1 MESLKGH
8 FLVASPHL
16 TDPNFIRTVVL
27 LMHHNEE
34 GAFGV
39 VLNRPT
45 ENTIKELWEKVGET
59 PCEVDGRVHL
69 GGPVSGPLLAVHT
82 DASLAEMEIVPG
94 VYFAAQRD
102 HLEGLLKQQGHE
114 FRFFVGHSG
123 WGSGQLENELKQGAW
138 FIAPANSELVFSSEE
153 DMWRKLTHQIGR
165 NLLAE
170 ILKIDRLPPDPSL
183 N

>member
-1 MESLKGH
+1 MESLKGY

-16 TDPNFIRTVVL
+16 QDPNFVRTVVL
-27 LMHHNEE
+27 LIHHNEDS
-34 GAFGV
+34 AFGV

-45 ENTIKELWEKVGET
+45 ESTIKELWEKVGES
-59 PCEVDGRVHL
+59 PCEVEDPVHL
-69 GGPVSGPLLAVHT
+69 GGPVSGPLMAVHT

-102 HLEGLLKQQGHE
+102 HLEGLLQQQGHE

-123 WGSGQLENELKQGAW
+123 WGSGQLENELKEGAW
-138 FIAPANSELVFSSEE
+138 LTTPAVPDFVFCN
-153 DMWRKLTHQIGR
+153 DDDLWRKVTQHVGQTILTD
-165 NLLAE
+165 
-170 ILKIDRLPPDPSL
+170 ILKLKYAPKDPSL